1 MSGSMDI
8 TTTSDNAE
16 SQDAAVAAAAAA
28 PTKPSLRT
36 LDQAST
42 NLATR
47 EEDLVHG
54 PWLLG
59 IGDGQEHAQ
68 DPHLYHPGLGLP
80 SGDSAHNSANEIP
93 LPFLPLGMRL
103 SLSARTMTESTG
115 SRSGPSLSLPS
126 GSIRHEALHH
136 PEETTRPGN
145 QNRAALPLAC
155 HYEFSWENS
164 HLCFRT
170 SKNIKELE
178 EPLEIVKVL
187 AEKSSEANQASESRL
202 SASQA
207 SISGLPAP
215 LSGAGESDLF
225 STAGIG
231 GFCSSAEVR
240 PTLSLPEDFEV
251 ASIQSSVFSDDSKF
265 DNAMV
270 DGCIGESTDPKVA
283 IAMEEKAEWVAEL
296 LIDDFFRSYA
306 RQKSRKETAATK
318 DQDLANEPDNK
329 AQRFAGDRGHV
340 KKLRNSRATSR
351 IEGSEDEDSGDD
363 GQGPSGAAKSS
374 DSPHLT
380 CPFLKWNP
388 MRYAKTCNQRYMQIR
403 HIKYHLRDKHQ
414 QNYCPKCE
422 MIFKETDI
430 PAHPCDPKRVRPR
443 GLMTKEKLLE
453 IQKLPGSEVEW
464 KKRQLWQKIYKILF
478 PNEPPCLNPYFNK
491 KTDMRLAETEQYFR
505 LPEVRAFI
513 REKMESRAYEY
524 QVKGN
529 YYQILFSI
537 VLPEAWGKRGINDK
551 GKPYMT
557 HDKEPATQYSQPSK
571 RVEFGACDTIIPNDI
586 GNDTSQ
592 HPHDGITMPQFCAV
606 TGSTDY
612 SASMSERFAAQE
624 QNENITSDFFPD
636 LTHSGEFPDPARRG
650 LMGICGSGNWEMPA
664 GQNFTDPCWSTG
676 YEVGSD
682 LMSES

>member
-1 MSGSMDI
+1 MATRNKS
-8 TTTSDNAE
+8 
-16 SQDAAVAAAAAA
+16 
-28 PTKPSLRT
+28 

-93 LPFLPLGMRL
+93 LPFLPLGVRL

-126 GSIRHEALHH
+126 GSVAHETLSH
-136 PEETTRPGN
+136 PEETTPPGN

-178 EPLEIVKVL
+178 EPLEIVKIL
-187 AEKSSEANQASESRL
+187 AEQSSEANQASESRL

-207 SISGLPAP
+207 SISGLPVP

-240 PTLSLPEDFEV
+240 PTLSLPEDFEM
-251 ASIQSSVFSDDSKF
+251 ASIQSSVFSDESKV
-265 DNAMV
+265 DNTMV
-270 DGCIGESTDPKVA
+270 DGCIGESSDPKVA

-296 LIDDFFRSYA
+296 LIDDFFRSYT
-306 RQKSRKETAATK
+306 RQKSRKQTAAPK
-318 DQDLANEPDNK
+318 DQDLASEPSNK
-329 AQRFAGDRGHV
+329 PQRLAGDRGHV
-340 KKLRNSRATSR
+340 KKSRNSRAAGRT
-351 IEGSEDEDSGDD
+351 EGSGDEDSDND
-363 GQGPSGAAKSS
+363 GQGPSDAAKSS
-374 DSPHLT
+374 DSPHFA

-403 HIKYHLRDKHQ
+403 HMKYHLRDKHQ

-422 MIFKETDI
+422 MIFKERDI
-430 PAHPCDPKRVRPR
+430 PTHPCDPERVRPR
-443 GLMTKEKLLE
+443 GLMTKEKLLK

-464 KKRQLWQKIYKILF
+464 KKRQLWQTIYKILF
-478 PNEPPCLNPYFNK
+478 PNGPPCLDPYFNK
-491 KTDMRLAETEQYFR
+491 KTDMRLAEAEQYFR

-537 VLPEAWGKRGINDK
+537 ILPEAWGKRGINDE
-551 GKPYMT
+551 GEPYMI
-557 HDKEPATQYSQPSK
+557 HDKEPGARHTQPSK
-571 RVEFGACDTIIPNDI
+571 TVNFGEHDTIISH
-586 GNDTSQ
+586 DTSSNTSQ
-592 HPHDGITMPQFCAV
+592 RPHGVVDMPQSYAV

-612 SASMSERFAAQE
+612 SASMSGIFASQE
-624 QNENITSDFFPD
+624 QNESITSDFFPD
-636 LTHSGEFPDPARRG
+636 LTNSGEFSDPARRG
-650 LMGICGSGNWEMPA
+650 LMGICGSGSWEMLP
-664 GQNFTDPCWSTG
+664 GQNFTDPCWSAG

-682 LMSES
+682 LMSDS